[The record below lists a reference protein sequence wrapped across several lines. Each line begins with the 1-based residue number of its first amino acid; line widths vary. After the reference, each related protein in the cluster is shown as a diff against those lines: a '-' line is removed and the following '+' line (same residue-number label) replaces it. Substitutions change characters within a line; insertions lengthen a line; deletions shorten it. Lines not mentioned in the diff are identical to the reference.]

1 MTRALLVMVMLLLS
15 SSALAQEANK
25 EVCADAYDNSQ
36 VLRDDGE
43 LMLARAQLVLC
54 QRVCPRNLGDD
65 CQRWQSE
72 VDARLAS
79 VVLEARDAGEVRVR
93 IDDRPAEP
101 LPPGE
106 VLLEPGKHRFVFERV
121 ADGRTVE
128 QVAVLGAGDKR
139 HRIVASFANDEP
151 KEEPGL
157 GGGAVTSI
165 VLLSVG
171 GAALVV
177 AGALAIKGHVDRGA
191 LFDCRPYCAVEDVE
205 AVRTTWTAAGI
216 VAGIGGAM
224 VAASLVVWLV
234 TGDESEAASLTR
246 WRF

>member
-1 MTRALLVMVMLLLS
+1 MTRALLVLVMLLAS
-15 SSALAQEANK
+15 SSAAAQEMNK

-54 QRVCPRNLGDD
+54 QRVCPRKLADD
-65 CQRWQSE
+65 CQSWQKD

-121 ADGRTVE
+121 ADGRSIE
-128 QVAVLGAGDKR
+128 QVVVLGAGDKR
-139 HRIVASFANDEP
+139 HRIAASFDEAKP
-151 KEEPGL
+151 EEPGL

-177 AGALAIKGHVDRGA
+177 AGALAIKGHVDRSA

-205 AVRTTWTAAGI
+205 AVRKTWTAAGI